1 MKVCTH
7 AREQKRNLLG
17 VRLFSGDY
25 CRGVCVW
32 GVGGGGGGLP
42 ALATGTLDRAA
53 TALNLHVQTW
63 LMVRARAGGRRRL
76 APTAFKWRRARSAF
90 FSWRVAAILRLDG
103 IPPLFDRARV
113 PLARKATRRTLPS
126 SDRIRSTHPSYRGW
140 TRPH

>member
-1 MKVCTH
+1 MEDLDGMIHEGMH
-7 AREQKRNLLG
+7 ARTGAEEEPARGTFVFRRLL
-17 VRLFSGDY
+17 
-25 CRGVCVW
+25 
-32 GVGGGGGGLP
+32 P
-42 ALATGTLDRAA
+42 GTLARAA